1 MLCPRCNAGFQCG
14 INDPNGCWCQSV
26 MVEDK
31 VRTDIAF
38 FYNGCLCQTCLQT
51 IEDLRPPKISVL
63 QFIKQQ
69 LKRGR

>member
-1 MLCPRCNAGFQCG
+1 
-14 INDPNGCWCQSV
+14 